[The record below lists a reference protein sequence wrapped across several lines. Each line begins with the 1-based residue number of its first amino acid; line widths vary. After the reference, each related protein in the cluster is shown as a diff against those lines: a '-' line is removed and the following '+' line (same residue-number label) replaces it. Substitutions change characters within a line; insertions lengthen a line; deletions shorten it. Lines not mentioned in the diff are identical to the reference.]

1 MNTMTSSQVTQIS
14 LEALLL
20 RATNPNNTV
29 IDSAAVDAFCAL
41 VNKEKDGTQI
51 GVKVFASRLP
61 IGNEAEVLF
70 TLNVLDLCMSKCG
83 TPFQNEV
90 GKFRFLN
97 EMIKLVSPKYLGS
110 KTPLSVK
117 VRILELL
124 YIWTLDY
131 PKEVKIKEAFDMLK
145 KQGVVKDIPNPN
157 IPQEALL
164 YEKKKVSGSV
174 FHDEEKSNIL
184 RKLLQSKDPEDIQ
197 AANWL
202 IKSMVKE
209 EEKLSDL
216 KSRAISELES
226 VQNNLKLLN
235 EMLGSYKK
243 GITTT
248 SELDLMKELYD
259 NLVRLRP
266 NLTAIA
272 CHNNQCPSDL
282 FDSISKTSDEVTDTL
297 SKYHRIILLNEPAS
311 FSQSNVATPFSES
324 DPSSS
329 DISLIKM
336 DNSEPQKHC
345 SPNISVCDQIYVKS
359 IDVLCDLFEGQDK
372 VNSRDILKPISV
384 SVSDK
389 SFPMEQNGNRNN
401 KFKALE
407 ELDVL
412 SEHLSKENLQSS
424 SFRHQGKI
432 PMNLYKTND
441 HSRSQT
447 DESFQLDLNYL
458 LEKCQNESNTK
469 LLTEAPNSTE
479 SNADVTDDCL
489 VDISE
494 DISKCT
500 SGIGNDLKQG
510 ISAEKNDKTDLKI
523 DSLKLNDVSIRLE
536 EIKPS
541 SKKSITAMEEKNGV
555 TILIH
560 LAKDRPRSGVS
571 VYVLSTISKKDVPL
585 SGYIFQAVVPK
596 GCKLKLQQPSS
607 RELPAFNPF
616 LPPAAITQIM
626 LVANPENIPVNLKFV
641 LTYVADDDSI
651 TEMGEVD
658 LPTDESD

>member
-164 YEKKKVSGSV
+164 YEKKK
-174 FHDEEKSNIL
+174 
-184 RKLLQSKDPEDIQ
+184 
-197 AANWL
+197 
-202 IKSMVKE
+202 